1 MDARSVIIETVER
14 ELYAQGIKL
23 AGGNLTKSAKWL
35 GVTRVTMRE
44 KLNAYGLR
52 SETDSE

>member
-23 AGGNLTKSAKWL
+23 AGGNLTKAAKWL
-35 GVTRVTMRE
+35 GVTRLTMRE
-44 KLNAYGLR
+44 NLNAYGLR

>member
-23 AGGNLTKSAKWL
+23 AGGNLTKAAKWL

>member
-14 ELYAQGIKL
+14 ELYAQAIKL
-23 AGGNLTKSAKWL
+23 EGGNLTKAAKWL